1 VFSFSKSA
9 NQKELSKI
17 FWRKTMDKANDLETR
32 LLSLSDREIFEI
44 VSEDSKMYSDE
55 AVETAREIARLR
67 GLVSD
72 LGDEFKVITAGG
84 RENGP
89 LDALLIKGLFSKK
102 LINPESLLY
111 VESRQQWLP
120 LREVFDITRWNVD
133 PNYQTAKTI
142 NLTAKPV
149 VTEAPPKIET
159 VKTQAPQA
167 DAPIIETSTRT
178 GQSSVEKSSEER
190 LPAFIAHNL
199 GDVSLASYRGAGG
212 WLLLFAVFMVIWRLY
227 GILLL
232 QTQLLAGPRNVYNF
246 GMTVVAI
253 EYVVGLFA
261 VILLLFESRQAVL
274 VTKIYL
280 AGLLVFNI
288 ALLILSILGGGVAS
302 VLSSDK
308 IYLTS
313 GEHLI
318 NVLKQ
323 IALGRFIVLDPSIV
337 HTAFVAVLVIFA
349 FLYFST
355 SRRVRATYFSNDE
368 TD

>member
-1 VFSFSKSA
+1 
-9 NQKELSKI
+9 
-17 FWRKTMDKANDLETR
+17 MDKANDLETR

-55 AVETAREIARLR
+55 AVETAREIARMR
-67 GLVSD
+67 GLVSE
-72 LGDEFKVITAGG
+72 LGEEFKVITAGG

-133 PNYQTAKTI
+133 PTYQTAKSI
-142 NLTAKPV
+142 NLPARPI

-167 DAPIIETSTRT
+167 GAPIVENSTSA
-178 GQSSVEKSSEER
+178 GKSSEER

-199 GDVSLASYRGAGG
+199 GDASLATYSGAGG

-246 GMTVVAI
+246 GMAVVAV
-253 EYVVGLFA
+253 EYIFGLFA

-274 VTKIYL
+274 VAKIYL
-280 AGLLVFNI
+280 IGLLVFNI
-288 ALLILSILGGGVAS
+288 ALLVIAIQGGETAS
-302 VLSSDK
+302 VLSTDK
-308 IYLTS
+308 IYLAS
-313 GEHLI
+313 GEHFI

-323 IALGRFIVLDPSIV
+323 IGLGRFIVLEPSLV
-337 HTAFVAVLVIFA
+337 HTIFVALFVVLA
-349 FLYFST
+349 LLYFSK
-355 SRRVRATYFSNDE
+355 SRRVRATYLSNDE